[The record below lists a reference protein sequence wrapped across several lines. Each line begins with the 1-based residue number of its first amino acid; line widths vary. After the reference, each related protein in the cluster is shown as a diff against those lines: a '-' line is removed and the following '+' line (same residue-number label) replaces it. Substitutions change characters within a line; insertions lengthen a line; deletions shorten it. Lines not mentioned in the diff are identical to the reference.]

1 MRNGSGGDGLDGG
14 GLEPLPE
21 GFDPHAVDINE
32 ASEDLLWK
40 VLPLMEG
47 HRKAETLYVLGSRLA
62 RNDRWDQAVVCAE
75 ESAQEWEKLDNS
87 GGLVTGLLAA
97 ATCRSHLAHYD
108 AAIEHYIRVIAL
120 LRTYGPEA
128 HLLEAHTNLGN
139 VLVEIDRHEDAT
151 AEFLAAL
158 DLAQNQDDDAALGY
172 LYERI
177 AGSRRASGQPY
188 EQVREDLVA
197 ARSHYAAAKDLE
209 RVIEINDQMARL
221 CDSND
226 DYETAA
232 VYLEENLHL
241 AKSLGTAQAR
251 GVAHYRYAG
260 ALRLC
265 GRWSEAFEHIDQA
278 RELLQGIGDYER
290 MVWCD
295 LERLWC
301 LQRAGRTTEAV
312 QLLQTLWVTVR
323 IVGGVHEINSVVFD
337 LYLDA
342 LGRSDDDDRARICR
356 QAITWATDNDDL
368 ELRQRF
374 EVELALLH
382 ADTSDWNSMGTLVDA
397 FDEDESARNG
407 DPNTDALRQSAI
419 AEIALHRG
427 DAASAAMALAGVPMD
442 DHLASHVLARV
453 LRTRGLIN
461 QALVR
466 GSGIADLAR
475 AAQLWT
481 DLGWRQHVSAT
492 LNVLTSAHHPAS
504 D

>member
-1 MRNGSGGDGLDGG
+1 MRHGNSGDGLDD
-14 GLEPLPE
+14 GLPEPLPE
-21 GFDPHAVDINE
+21 GFDVGAVDINE

-47 HRKAETLYVLGSRLA
+47 NRKAEALYVLGSRLA
-62 RNDRWDQAVVCAE
+62 RNDRWEQAVVCAE

-87 GGLVTGLLAA
+87 TGMVTGLLAA
-97 ATCRSHLAHYD
+97 ATCRSQLADYD
-108 AAIEHYIRVIAL
+108 AAIEHYLRVISL
-120 LRTYGPEA
+120 LRAYGPEA
-128 HLLEAHTNLGN
+128 HLLEAHTNLGT
-139 VLVEIDRHEDAT
+139 VYAEIDRHDDAT

-158 DLAQNQDDDAALGY
+158 ELAEHQQDDSALGY
-172 LYERI
+172 LHERI

-188 EQVREDLVA
+188 LLVREDLVA

-226 DYETAA
+226 DYDTAA

-251 GVAHYRYAG
+251 GIAHYRYAG

-265 GRWSEAFEHIDQA
+265 GRWLEAFEHIDQA
-278 RELLQGIGDYER
+278 RELLQGISDYER

-301 LQRAGRTTEAV
+301 LQRAGRTKEAV
-312 QLLQTLWVTVR
+312 ELLQTLWVTVR
-323 IVGGVHEINSVVFD
+323 IVGGAHEVLSVVFD

-342 LGRSDDDDRARICR
+342 LGRADDDDRERICA
-356 QAITWATDNDDL
+356 QTITWAQDNDEP
-368 ELRQRF
+368 ELAERF
-374 EVELALLH
+374 RIELALLH
-382 ADTSDWNSMGTLVDA
+382 ADTKDWDAMAALVSQLDA
-397 FDEDESARNG
+397 AATSA
-407 DPNTDALRQSAI
+407 DPNSDALRQSAV
-419 AEIALHRG
+419 AELALHRS
-427 DAASAAMALAGVPMD
+427 DAASAAMALAGVPVD
-442 DHLASHVLARV
+442 DQLAPHVLARV

-461 QALVR
+461 QELVR

-481 DLGWRQHVSAT
+481 DLGWRQHVSTT
-492 LNVLTSAHHPAS
+492 LDLLTSTQPPTAQ
-504 D
+504 

>member
-1 MRNGSGGDGLDGG
+1 
-14 GLEPLPE
+14 
-21 GFDPHAVDINE
+21 
-32 ASEDLLWK
+32 
-40 VLPLMEG
+40 
-47 HRKAETLYVLGSRLA
+47 
-62 RNDRWDQAVVCAE
+62 
-75 ESAQEWEKLDNS
+75 
-87 GGLVTGLLAA
+87 
-97 ATCRSHLAHYD
+97 
-108 AAIEHYIRVIAL
+108 
-120 LRTYGPEA
+120 
-128 HLLEAHTNLGN
+128 
-139 VLVEIDRHEDAT
+139 
-151 AEFLAAL
+151 
-158 DLAQNQDDDAALGY
+158 LGY
-172 LYERI
+172 LHERI

-188 EQVREDLVA
+188 EQVREDLIS

-226 DYETAA
+226 DYDTAA
-232 VYLEENLHL
+232 IYLEENLHL

-265 GRWSEAFEHIDQA
+265 GRWPEAFEHIDQA

-301 LQRAGRTTEAV
+301 LQRAGRTKEAV
-312 QLLQTLWVTVR
+312 ELLQTLWVTVR
-323 IVGGVHEINSVVFD
+323 IVGGAHEVLSVVFD

-342 LGRSDDDDRARICR
+342 LGRADDDDRERICL
-356 QAITWATDNDDL
+356 QAITWASDNDEP
-368 ELRQRF
+368 ELAERF
-374 EVELALLH
+374 RIELALLS
-382 ADTSDWNSMGTLVDA
+382 ADTNDWDAMGTLVA
-397 FDEDESARNG
+397 QLDESDAASST
-407 DPNTDALRQSAI
+407 DPNSDALRQSAI
-419 AEIALHRG
+419 AELSLHRG

-442 DHLASHVLARV
+442 DQLAPHVLARV

-481 DLGWRQHVSAT
+481 DLGWRQHVSTT
-492 LNVLTSAHHPAS
+492 LELLTSAHPPTS